1 MPCRASHFY
10 HWSAQSE
17 YPYMAWATEI
27 RVRSRVVIFLA
38 GTRFDKSR
46 RGLPRHRRR
55 ALRERRINPRSLTQ
69 SHSSLPEGF

>member
-1 MPCRASHFY
+1 MPCRAFHFY

-38 GTRFDKSR
+38 GTRFDKPS

-55 ALRERRINPRSLTQ
+55 ALRERRVNPRSLTQ